1 MSNEVVLI
9 KAIQA
14 ILSVAESNNLVR
26 IKQICLETLSEIKN
40 D

>member
-26 IKQICLETLSEIKN
+26 IKQICLETLNEVEKV
-40 D
+40 

>member
-1 MSNEVVLI
+1 MSKEVVLI

-26 IKQICLETLSEIKN
+26 IKQICLETLEEIKN
-40 D
+40 E